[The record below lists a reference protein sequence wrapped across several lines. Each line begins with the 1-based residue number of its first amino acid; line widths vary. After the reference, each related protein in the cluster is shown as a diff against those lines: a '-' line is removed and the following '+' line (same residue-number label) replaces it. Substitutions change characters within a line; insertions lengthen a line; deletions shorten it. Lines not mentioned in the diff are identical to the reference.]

1 MVVGYGDQI
10 RKSERDKFSDPRGVD
25 KRLKVKVN
33 WGCPPSGP
41 VSTMEAAILFFTLR
55 LFSRQRPVAFSPSEL
70 LKQFHMALNLSFK
83 CHVWISVYYFM
94 GYSILGVLEL

>member
-33 WGCPPSGP
+33 WRCPPSGP
-41 VSTMEAAILFFTLR
+41 VSAMEAAILFFTLR
-55 LFSRQRPVAFSPSEL
+55 LLVDRGLWLSVL
-70 LKQFHMALNLSFK
+70 LS
-83 CHVWISVYYFM
+83 Y
-94 GYSILGVLEL
+94 